1 MAERRLGLYSEQF
14 VPDLHE
20 EMGRTVRAAGAR
32 VEGWFYCPHH
42 PRAVTDA
49 LRAEWGAVLSYSDPY
64 VPTLAEAGI
73 ELESVPVNK
82 ALVHGLDCALITTNH
97 ECFDYEAIVRQAPL
111 VVDTRNALKGMSGAH
126 IFRL

>member
-14 VPDLHE
+14 APDLHE
-20 EMGRTVRAAGAR
+20 EMG
-32 VEGWFYCPHH
+32 
-42 PRAVTDA
+42 
-49 LRAEWGAVLSYSDPY
+49 RAEWGAVLSYSDPY

-73 ELESVPVNK
+73 ELESVAPDQ

-97 ECFDYEAIVRQAPL
+97 ECFDYEAIVRHAPL